1 MRGWVRIRRS
11 DVGSLY
17 TCLATSATPLLL
29 GPSVQELAHA
39 LVRGRAGVSIR
50 MWGND
55 SVRRTSRESQSS
67 QEQTS
72 KCNYANLTR
81 WGDTSSVEQLMR
93 AGCSTRL
100 M

>member
-29 GPSVQELAHA
+29 GPPYRNSRTHWSGG
-39 LVRGRAGVSIR
+39 RG
-50 MWGND
+50 
-55 SVRRTSRESQSS
+55 